1 MTVINKIKSALDSVL
16 PWFVGVPEFSGKAPE
31 KYAIIN
37 IAEKGANYSEG
48 EHRINEYFISVN
60 VFTKRLDFELY
71 EKIKNAMYG
80 AEFCYIGGGNVGD
93 DRLYPYVT
101 HYYLDFAG
109 VIERE

>member
-1 MTVINKIKSALDSVL
+1 MTVIDKIKSALDGVI
-16 PWFVGVPEFSGKAPE
+16 PWFTGVPEFPGKAPE

-48 EHRINEYFISVN
+48 ENRVNEYFISVN
-60 VFTKRLDFELY
+60 VFTKRLDFGLY
-71 EKIKNAMYG
+71 EKIKSAMYG

-93 DRLYPYVT
+93 DRLYPYIT
-101 HYYLDFAG
+101 HYYLDFEG

>member
-1 MTVINKIKSALDSVL
+1 MTVIDKIKSALDGVI
-16 PWFVGVPEFSGKAPE
+16 PCFTGVPEFSGDPPE
-31 KYAIIN
+31 RYAIIN

-48 EHRINEYFISVN
+48 ENRVNEYFVSVN
-60 VFTKRLDFELY
+60 VFTKRLDFKLY
-71 EKIKNAMYG
+71 EKIKSAMYG